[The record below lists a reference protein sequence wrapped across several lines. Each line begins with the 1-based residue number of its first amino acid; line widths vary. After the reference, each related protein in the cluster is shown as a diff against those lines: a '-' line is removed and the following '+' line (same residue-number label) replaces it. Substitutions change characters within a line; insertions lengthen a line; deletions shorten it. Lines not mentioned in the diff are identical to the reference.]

1 MAVAAMAATAIVAA
15 SCGGSG
21 GSGSATGDGGAVE
34 DGTTRNDSGSTSHVD
49 SGSDGGS
56 DSRMSSEVD
65 SGSNRGAD
73 SGSDSGTDAESSSAD
88 SGSDGG
94 TDAGSISA
102 DSGSDS
108 GNDAGSEGGTD
119 TGSSIQCPSGM
130 LVVPVQGASA
140 YCIDAVEVTY
150 AEYTVFYDAN
160 PTTASQPASCAWNVG
175 WTPSGAWPNSP
186 STGDEPVRYVNWCQA
201 DAYCTYAG
209 KHLCGAIGG
218 GSAAP
223 ANFKNASTDQWFNAC
238 SAQGENLYPYGVT
251 YNASDCN
258 GGGSA
263 GPAVYES
270 WLTCQGGE
278 PGVYNMSGN
287 VAEWEDAC
295 SASTGAT
302 DACPIRGGSYL
313 DGSGNLRCDSDQTSL
328 PITQPRSYAGN
339 DVGFRCCL

>member
-1 MAVAAMAATAIVAA
+1 MKGALMAVAAMAATAIVAA

-34 DGTTRNDSGSTSHVD
+34 DGTTRNDSGSTSNVD
-49 SGSDGGS
+49 SGSNGGS
-56 DSRMSSEVD
+56 DSRMSSEVE
-65 SGSNRGAD
+65 SGSSRGAD
-73 SGSDSGTDAESSSAD
+73 SGSDSGTDA
-88 SGSDGG
+88 GSD
-94 TDAGSISA
+94 
-102 DSGSDS
+102 
-108 GNDAGSEGGTD
+108 GGTD

-150 AEYTVFYDAN
+150 AEYAVFYDAN
-160 PTTASQPASCAWNVG
+160 PPTASQPASCAWNVG